1 MKKNNLKIEI
11 GKRAGFCFGVQ
22 RAFNLTQE
30 AIKNKKEVYCW
41 GDLVHNPVVMKRLKN
56 QGLKI
61 IQDLKKFPKGAVFII
76 RSHGVTVEDLRLV
89 EQKAREII
97 NTTCPFVIKAQNQ
110 AKKFREKGFKVL
122 LFGDKD
128 HVEVKG
134 INSRTGNQALIVKD
148 AEELEKIKDKLKGKI
163 GIVCQTTQKNSK
175 LQKIIE
181 KLEEKNVN
189 FNLENT
195 ICSDTAKKQA
205 EVSKLS
211 HETDVLVV
219 IGGLHSSNTT
229 KLAEIGRSKKI
240 KTYHI
245 EKAEDISKEWFK
257 DGMKVFI
264 TAGAST
270 LYEETE
276 KTEKIL
282 ENFSFGKN

>member
-22 RAFNLTQE
+22 RAFEMTEE
-30 AIKNKKEVYCW
+30 AVKNKKDVYCW
-41 GDLVHNPVVMKRLKN
+41 GDLVHNPVVMENLKK

-61 IQDLKKFPKGAVFII
+61 IQDLEEFPQGAIFIV
-76 RSHGVTVEDLRLV
+76 RSHGVNLEDLKLIKK
-89 EQKAREII
+89 KAQEII

-110 AKKFREKGFKVL
+110 AKNFQEQKDRVL
-122 LFGDKD
+122 IFGDKD

-134 INSRTGNQALIVKD
+134 INSRTGNQALIVGGV
-148 AEELEKIKDKLKGKI
+148 EELDKIKDQLQGKI

-175 LQKIIE
+175 LQEIVK
-181 KLEEKNVN
+181 KLKKMGVDFELK
-189 FNLENT
+189 NT
-195 ICSDTAKKQA
+195 ICSDTTKKQE
-205 EVSKLS
+205 EVLNFP
-211 HETDVLVV
+211 EEIDVLIV

-245 EKAEDISKEWFK
+245 ERVKDISNKWFK

-270 LYEETE
+270 PYREVQKVKE
-276 KTEKIL
+276 IL
-282 ENFSFGKN
+282 ENIEFK